1 MTKSSA
7 HKSDSILC
15 RLVGQKGLNRV
26 LFLKENGMSLI
37 ERFNSKGPNIHLGVP
52 LWCMERRV
60 FDFGE
65 FL

>member
-7 HKSDSILC
+7 YKSDSILC

-26 LFLKENGMSLI
+26 IFLKENGMSSI

-52 LWCMERRV
+52 LLRMKRHV
-60 FDFGE
+60 FDFGQ